1 MRETTTGSTVPR
13 RQLGRYLRDLRGRA
27 RLTVRAAAAELE
39 WSETKIWRIE
49 TGQTPLRSLDTE
61 AMCKIYG
68 ASEEV
73 TEYLKALSK
82 KTKEQGWWHGY
93 GDVIPDGFG
102 LYIGLEE
109 AVSSMQCYE
118 TALIPG
124 LFQTPDYSRMLIREF
139 KPDSTD
145 DEIERRVELR
155 TARQALLTRRTAR
168 PSVSVVLN
176 EGILRRPVGGPQT
189 MAHQLIHLAGLAQL
203 DTVHLRVIPFSVGMY
218 NGLIT
223 GPFVIMHF
231 PDSGTRDSEPPVVF
245 IEHLAGELFLDKSSE
260 VALYGTV
267 FHNTW
272 EVSLSEQDSLHLIH
286 QAVKEFRQ

>member
-13 RQLGRYLRDLRGRA
+13 RQLGRYLRELRGRA

-68 ASEEV
+68 ASEEL
-73 TEYLKALSK
+73 TDYLKTLSK

-118 TALIPG
+118 TSLIPG
-124 LFQTPDYSRMLIREF
+124 LLQTPHYSRMLIKEY
-139 KPDSTD
+139 KPLATD

-155 TARQALLTRRTAR
+155 SARQALLTRSVAR

-176 EGILRRPVGGPQT
+176 EAILRRPVGGPKV
-189 MAHQLIHLAGLAQL
+189 MAHQLIHLAELAQL
-203 DTVHLRVIPFSVGMY
+203 DTVHLRVIPFAVGMY
-218 NGLIT
+218 HGLIT
-223 GPFVIMHF
+223 GPFVIMRF
-231 PDSGTRDSEPPVVF
+231 PNNGTRDSEPPVVF
-245 IEHLAGELFLDKSSE
+245 IEHLAGELFLDKPSE
-260 VALYGTV
+260 VELYGTT

-272 EVSLSEQDSLHLIH
+272 TTSLDEQASLHLIR
-286 QAVKEFRQ
+286 QAAKEFRQ